1 MGARLLSSKL
11 ATRTNSLYNEK
22 MIIGIDKILGQMR
35 HVTDADKQ
43 LLEKAY
49 TFAETA
55 HTGHTRYS
63 GEPYMTHLASVGFK
77 LAAMGMQAPTVAAG
91 LLHDVVEDTEV
102 TTTDLQLE
110 FGDEI
115 VFLVDGVTKL
125 SSVRYHG
132 TDRHNESLRKLFVA
146 TSQDIRVL
154 IIKLVDR
161 LHNMETLV
169 HVPAEKQL
177 RIARETLEI
186 YVPVAHR
193 LGMGKIRKELE
204 DLAFPY
210 VYPAEAVRVEEFLKA
225 RAGKNQEL
233 LERERKVVQKRLA
246 EAKVPG
252 FSTSYRVKGLYSL
265 YHKLKRKEWEIH
277 AVYDLLAMRVVVE
290 SVEDCYRVLGI
301 IHELWRPLPKRVK
314 DYIAFPK
321 PNGYQS
327 IHTTVTTG
335 HGVIMEIQIRTNRMH
350 QEAEFGVASHI
361 LYKQPDVTDKIEK
374 PSVFASLLP
383 ALFRPFKAGVKTPEK
398 FELIRS
404 QPHHQKIPRW
414 ISQLGQIY
422 TETTHSTKNFVEDME
437 SDFFSNRIFVFTP
450 IGDVVDLP
458 VGATPIDFAYAIH
471 SEVGGH
477 ASAAKVNQK
486 MVPFDYELR
495 NGDIVE
501 IETRKGAR
509 PSPKWLDF
517 TKTSLARRR
526 IRTALEQETIQ

>member
-1 MGARLLSSKL
+1 MVITVDK
-11 ATRTNSLYNEK
+11 
-22 MIIGIDKILGQMR
+22 IIGQIRNLSE
-35 HVTDADKQ
+35 ADKQ
-43 LLEKAY
+43 LIEKAY
-49 TFAETA
+49 RVAEKA
-55 HTGHTRYS
+55 HETHKRYS
-63 GEPYMTHLASVGFK
+63 GDPYMVHIASVGFK
-77 LAAMGMQAPTVAAG
+77 LAAMGMQPQTVAAG
-91 LLHDVVEDTEV
+91 LLHDIVEDTEI
-102 TTTDLQLE
+102 TTEDVQRE

-115 VFLVDGVTKL
+115 LFLVDGVTKL

-161 LHNMETLV
+161 LHNMETLEY
-169 HVPAEKQL
+169 VPDEKKL

-210 VYPAEAVRVEEFLKA
+210 VYPEEAKHVKAVLKS
-225 RAGKNQEL
+225 RAGKSQEL
-233 LERERKVVQKRLA
+233 LERERKILQKRLA
-246 EAKVPG
+246 EAKVVG

-265 YHKLKRKEWEIH
+265 YHKLKRKEWEIN
-277 AVYDLLAMRVVVE
+277 AVYDLLAMRVVVS
-290 SVEDCYRVLGI
+290 SVEDCYRALGI

-327 IHTTVTTG
+327 LHTTVTTG
-335 HGVIMEIQIRTNRMH
+335 HGVIMEIQIRTDRMH

-361 LYKQPDVTDKIEK
+361 LYKQPEVSDVVEK
-374 PSVFASLLP
+374 PSVFASLIP
-383 ALFRPFKAGVKTPEK
+383 SLFRPFKARRASSEK
-398 FELIRS
+398 IENTILE
-404 QPHHQKIPRW
+404 PHHQKIPRW
-414 ISQLGQIY
+414 ISQIGQAY
-422 TETTHSTKNFVEDME
+422 TETTHSTKNFVEDMQ

-471 SEVGGH
+471 SEVGDH
-477 ASAAKVNQK
+477 TSSAKVNKK
-486 MVPFDYELR
+486 MVQLDTELK

-501 IETRKGAR
+501 IETRKSAK

-526 IRTALEQETIQ
+526 IRSALDEDVIQ

>member
-1 MGARLLSSKL
+1 
-11 ATRTNSLYNEK
+11 
-22 MIIGIDKILGQMR
+22 MIIGIDKIYGQIR
-35 HVTDADKQ
+35 NLSEADKT
-43 LLEKAY
+43 LIKKAY
-49 TFAETA
+49 DFAANA
-55 HTGHTRYS
+55 HINDVRYS
-63 GEPYMTHLASVGFK
+63 GEPYMVHLAEVGFK
-77 LAAMGMQAPTVAAG
+77 LAAMGMQPQTIAAG
-91 LLHDVVEDTEV
+91 LLHDTVEDTEV
-102 TTTDLQLE
+102 TVEDIKE
-110 FGDEI
+110 NFGEEI
-115 VFLVDGVTKL
+115 LFLVDGVTKL

-161 LHNMETLV
+161 LHNMETLH
-169 HVPAEKQL
+169 HVPVEKQL

-210 VYPAEAVRVEEFLKA
+210 VYPEEAERVQGYLKS

-233 LERERKVVQKRLA
+233 LERERKILQKRLA

-265 YHKLKRKEWEIH
+265 YHKLKRKEWDING
-277 AVYDLLAMRVVVE
+277 VYDLLAMRVVVE
-290 SVEDCYRVLGI
+290 SVEDCYRALGI

-327 IHTTVTTG
+327 LHTTVTTQ
-335 HGVIMEIQIRTNRMH
+335 HGVILEIQIRTLRMH
-350 QEAEFGVASHI
+350 QEAEFGIASHI
-361 LYKQPDVTDKIEK
+361 LYKQPEVSDAIER
-374 PSVFASLLP
+374 PSVFSSLIP
-383 ALFRPFKAGVKTPEK
+383 FLFRPFKARTQTTSPVEIIKTQE
-398 FELIRS
+398 
-404 QPHHQKIPRW
+404 HHQKIPRW
-414 ISQLGQIY
+414 ISQIGQAY
-422 TETTHSTKNFVEDME
+422 TETDHTLRNFVEDMQ

-471 SEVGGH
+471 SEVGNH
-477 ASAAKVNQK
+477 VSAAKVNKK
-486 MVPFDYELR
+486 MVQFDSELR

-501 IETRKGAR
+501 IETKKSAH

-517 TKTSLARRR
+517 AKTSLARRR
-526 IRTALEQETIQ
+526 IRSALEEATPKN